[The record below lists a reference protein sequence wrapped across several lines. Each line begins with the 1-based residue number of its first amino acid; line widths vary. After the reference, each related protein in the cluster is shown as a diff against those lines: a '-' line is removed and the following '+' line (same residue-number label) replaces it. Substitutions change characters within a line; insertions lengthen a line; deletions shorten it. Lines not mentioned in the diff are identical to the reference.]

1 MNKNT
6 IIRELKSS
14 FVSQRD
20 LTEVETSFVPFVHG
34 IFFVRQ
40 KKDLRNVCFTFSK
53 LYIDYTELYLINNLK
68 GSF

>member
-20 LTEVETSFVPFVHG
+20 LTEVETSFVPFVQG

-53 LYIDYTELYLINNLK
+53 WYIDYDELYLINNLK